1 MSSVG
6 VTTYLKDY
14 QAPEYSILTTQL
26 QFALF
31 DDYTAVTAELNFKR
45 NGEHSAPLKL
55 HGQQL
60 KLVSIELNGA
70 PLSAEHY
77 SLDDEFLTIHTVP
90 AEFTLKTSVHI
101 EPHKNTALE
110 GLYRSRSMYC
120 TQCEAEGFRKITYYL
135 DRPDAMSSFTT
146 RIEADKTLYPLLL
159 SNGNLIAQGELEQGR
174 HFATWQDPFK
184 KPAYLFALVAGD
196 LACVQDSFVTCSGR
210 TVALKIFVEA
220 KDLDKCDHAMAS
232 LKNAMRWDEE
242 VYGREYDLDIFMI
255 VAVDDFNMGAM
266 ENKGLNIF
274 NTSCVLAHPATTT
287 DAGFAR
293 VEGVVAHEYFHNWSG
308 NRVTCRD
315 WFQLSLK
322 EGFTVFRDEEF
333 SADMLSRT
341 VKRVESVNLLRTAQ
355 FAEDA
360 GPMAH
365 PVRPSSYMEISN
377 FYTLTVYEKGA
388 EVVRMVHSLLGKEL
402 FRRGTDLYFN
412 RHDGQAATIEEFIAC
427 MAEVSGRDFS
437 QFMHWYNQAGT
448 PEVEFSGRYS
458 QQEQRFYL
466 TVRQSCP
473 STPEASAAQK
483 QPLVI
488 PIQMGLLGPTGA
500 YPLHCAE
507 LNTSSTT
514 NGVIELTQPE
524 QTFIFEQ
531 VPNVPV
537 PSLLRGFSAPVKWHY
552 PYSKA
557 DLLTIVLQDEDG
569 FNRWD
574 AMQQYAVRLIGEIN
588 TALTAGNTAAVDA
601 DFLEACRA
609 LLINETLD
617 PAMVALMLDLPSE
630 AYLAEQQNPMDIDGN
645 HRAREFL
652 RSALAEHLL
661 PLWHQVYTR
670 LLDTGPFSAR
680 AEAVARRSLKNLALS
695 YIAAVDNSAHA
706 LISPAHISPAHIV
719 AAQFNSAV
727 NMTDSLAA
735 LKIAVNSPFGA
746 LQAQASHMLEEFFTR
761 WQHEPLVVNLWLSTQ
776 AAAASGALKRVQT
789 LLTHP
794 AYDGKNP
801 NKTRALVGV
810 FSQNLT
816 QFHAASGA
824 GYEFLAHQVV
834 GLDQLNPQIAA
845 RLIAP
850 LTKWQRQN
858 PARQALMLAQLRWIA
873 GHPLSNDLFEVV
885 TKSLP
890 AGNRAG

>member
-26 QFALF
+26 NFALF
-31 DDYTAVTAELNFKR
+31 DDYTEVTAELSLKR
-45 NGEHSAPLKL
+45 NGEHPAPLRL

-60 KLVSIELNGA
+60 KLISIELNGA
-70 PLSAEHY
+70 PLNAEHY
-77 SLDDEFLTIHTVP
+77 SLDDEFLTIPSVP
-90 AEFTLKTSVHI
+90 AEFTLTTRVHI

-110 GLYRSRSMYC
+110 GLYRSGTMYC
-120 TQCEAEGFRKITYYL
+120 TQCEAEGFRKITFYL

-146 RIEADKTLYPLLL
+146 RIEADKTAYPVLL
-159 SNGNLIAQGELEQGR
+159 SNGNLIAQGPLENGR

-196 LACVQDSFVTCSGR
+196 LACVEDSFTTASGR
-210 TVALKIFVEA
+210 AVALKIFVEE
-220 KDLDKCDHAMAS
+220 KDLDKCEHAMVS

-402 FRRGTDLYFN
+402 FRRGTDLYFS

-448 PEVEFSGRYS
+448 PQVEFTGRYD
-458 QQEQRFYL
+458 EANKRFYL
-466 TVRQSCP
+466 TAKQSCP
-473 STPEASAAQK
+473 STPEARSEDK
-483 QPLVI
+483 HPFVI
-488 PIQMGLLGPTGA
+488 PIDMGLLGPQGA
-500 YPLHCAE
+500 YPLICDG
-507 LNTSSTT
+507 LIKSSPTR
-514 NGVIELTQPE
+514 GVIELTASE
-524 QTFIFEQ
+524 QTFVFDQ
-531 VPNVPV
+531 VPQAPV
-537 PSLLRGFSAPVKWHY
+537 PSLLRGFSAPVKWQY
-552 PYSKA
+552 PYSNS
-557 DLLTIVLQDEDG
+557 DLLSLVLHDEDG

-574 AMQQYAVRLIGEIN
+574 AMQQYAVRLINDINNDCKNGRTPKVDEAFIHACGE
-588 TALTAGNTAAVDA
+588 
-601 DFLEACRA
+601 
-609 LLINETLD
+609 LLQNEQLD
-617 PAMVALMLDLPSE
+617 PAMVALMLELPSE

-652 RSALAEHLL
+652 HSAMAAQLL
-661 PLWHQVYTR
+661 PQWQQVYQR
-670 LLDTGPFSAR
+670 LNDTGPFSAS
-680 AEAVARRSLKNLALS
+680 AAAVARRSLKNLALA
-695 YIAAVDNSAHA
+695 YIAAVENTDHA
-706 LISPAHISPAHIV
+706 ALV
-719 AAQFNSAV
+719 ANQYNQAA
-727 NMTDSLAA
+727 NMTDSIAA
-735 LKIAVNSPFGA
+735 LKIAVNSSFPT
-746 LQAQASHMLEEFFTR
+746 LQTHAGQMLAQFFER
-761 WQHEPLVVNLWLSTQ
+761 WQHEPLVVNLWLLTQ
-776 AAAASGALKRVQT
+776 AAAASNALKRVKT
-789 LLTHP
+789 LLAHT

-801 NKTRALVGV
+801 NKIRALIGV
-810 FSQNLT
+810 FSQNLVR
-816 QFHAASGA
+816 FHAASGE
-824 GYEFLAHQVV
+824 GYEFLAQQVV
-834 GLDQLNPQIAA
+834 NLDALNPQIAA

-850 LTKWQRQN
+850 LTKWQRQDKN
-858 PARQALMLAQLRWIA
+858 RQALMVAQLRWIS
-873 GHPLSNDLFEVV
+873 GHKLSNDLFEVV

-890 AGNRAG
+890 V

>member
-6 VTTYLKDY
+6 ITTYLKDY
-14 QAPEYSILTTQL
+14 QAPNFKITATVLNFHLY
-26 QFALF
+26 
-31 DDYTAVTAELNFKR
+31 DDYTEVAACLKIER
-45 NGEHSAPLKL
+45 SGAHSEPLKL

-60 KLVSIELNGA
+60 ELKFIELDGK
-70 PLSAEHY
+70 LLAEHQY
-77 SLDDEFLTIHTVP
+77 SVDDEFLIIPQVP
-90 AEFTLKTSVHI
+90 DHFTLLTSVRI

-146 RIEADKTLYPLLL
+146 RIEADKTQFPVLL
-159 SNGNLIAQGELEQGR
+159 SNGNLIEQGELADGR
-174 HFATWQDPFK
+174 HFAIWQDPFK

-196 LACVQDSFVTCSGR
+196 LSAVEDSFTTASGR
-210 TVALKIFVEA
+210 KVALKIFVEE
-220 KDLDKCDHAMAS
+220 KDLDKCDHAMHS

-274 NTSCVLAHPATTT
+274 NTSCVLAHPSTTT

-341 VKRVESVNLLRTAQ
+341 VKRVESVALLRTAQ

-360 GPMAH
+360 GPMSH

-388 EVVRMVHSLLGKEL
+388 EVVRMVRTLLGNEL
-402 FRRGTDLYFN
+402 FRRGSDLYFS
-412 RHDGQAATIEEFIAC
+412 RHDGQAATIENFIAC

-437 QFMHWYNQAGT
+437 QFMHWYSQAGT
-448 PEVEFSGRYS
+448 PRVEFTSRYDAAA
-458 QQEQRFYL
+458 QLFYL
-466 TVRQSCP
+466 TARQSCP
-473 STPEASAAQK
+473 STPEATAEEK

-488 PIQMGLLGPTGA
+488 PIDMGLLGPKGA
-500 YPLHCAE
+500 YTLFCDS
-507 LNTSSTT
+507 LTSSSPTR
-514 NGVIELTQPE
+514 GIIELTQRE
-524 QTFIFEQ
+524 QTFVFAQ
-531 VPNVPV
+531 VPAAPV

-557 DLLTIVLQDEDG
+557 DLLCIALNDEDG

-574 AMQQYAVRLIGEIN
+574 AIQQYAVQLILDIKNAQSASETPVLDEAFI
-588 TALTAGNTAAVDA
+588 AA
-601 DFLEACRA
+601 CGQ
-609 LLINETLD
+609 LLNDEDLD

-630 AYLAEQQNPMDIDGN
+630 AYLAEQQYPMDIDGN
-645 HRAREFL
+645 HHAREFL
-652 RSALAEHLL
+652 RLQLATQLL
-661 PLWHQVYTR
+661 PQWQATFQR
-670 LLDTGPFSAR
+670 LNDNTPFSPSA
-680 AEAVARRSLKNLALS
+680 AAVARRLKNLALN
-695 YIAAVDNSAHA
+695 YCALVDSCEYTD
-706 LISPAHISPAHIV
+706 LV
-719 AAQFNSAV
+719 VTQFNAAT

-735 LKIAVNSPFGA
+735 LKTAINSSFA
-746 LQAQASHMLEEFFTR
+746 SLQHQASTMLEQFYSR
-761 WQHEPLVVNLWLSTQ
+761 WQNESLVVNLWLSVQ
-776 AAAASGALKRVQT
+776 ASAAAGALNRVKT
-789 LLTHP
+789 LMAHE

-801 NKTRALVGV
+801 NKIRALVGV
-810 FSQNLT
+810 FSQNLM
-816 QFHAASGA
+816 QFHECTGI
-824 GYEFLAHQVV
+824 GYEFLAQQVV
-834 GLDQLNPQIAA
+834 QLDSQNPQIAA
-845 RLIAP
+845 RLVGP
-850 LTKWQRQN
+850 LTKWQRQD
-858 PARQALMLAQLRWIA
+858 AQRQNLMIAQLRWIA
-873 GHPLSNDLFEVV
+873 SHTLSNDLFEVV

-890 AGNRAG
+890 V